1 MECLRKHT
9 RLINT
14 LSRSGHSELFNVGGF
29 SEGLIQFSSDIY
41 AENCTAIKCNLKS
54 ITVATPAQR
63 IVLDILNVCI
73 GQVTFFTQIYC
84 LILFM
89 QRSMKCC
96 LYKITCVY
104 AFGSAIASLG
114 LAFECEKCNKLWL
127 TTVYR
132 EKMSCFYFAPNAQLY
147 LIGNHLMECS
157 VIALST
163 IVVTESRIRNSNFFL
178 RRLRNVSICLFFIFS
193 LTCWLVGLWLSTSM
207 SDDQFVNSCY
217 FVDVVERQFWL
228 GFIVFMAC
236 SSALSLIAVFISA
249 WHLQKRAIINDQFSA
264 LRFRR
269 QITAHKWIFKVI
281 FFTIII
287 LNTPW
292 LFEVLGGVWEIR
304 RNAMSSF
311 FWMLQPVMLCLFNM
325 INQICHDSGCICQNT
340 VSTS

>member
-9 RLINT
+9 KLFNT
-14 LSRSGHSELFNVGGF
+14 LSKSGHSEVFNFGGF

-41 AENCTAIKCNLKS
+41 AVNCTSIKSNMNILIIFNAILSKTGEIQKPFLSSECP
-54 ITVATPAQR
+54 TV
-63 IVLDILNVCI
+63 
-73 GQVTFFTQIYC
+73 
-84 LILFM
+84 LI
-89 QRSMKCC
+89 
-96 LYKITCVY
+96 Y

-114 LAFECEKCNKLWL
+114 LAFECEKCSKLWA
-127 TTVYR
+127 TTTYR
-132 EKMSCFYFAPNAQLY
+132 DKMSCFYFAPNAQLY

-163 IVVTESRIRNSNFFL
+163 IVVTESRIRSCNFFL
-178 RRLRNVSICLFFIFS
+178 RRLRNISICLFFILS

-207 SDDQFVNSCY
+207 SGDQFVNSCY

-228 GFIVFMAC
+228 GFTVFMAC
-236 SSALSLIAVFISA
+236 SSASSLLAVFISA
-249 WHLQKRAIINDQFSA
+249 WHLQKRTIINDQFSA

-325 INQICHDSGCICQNT
+325 INQVCHDSGCICQNT
-340 VSTS
+340 VRRS

>member
-1 MECLRKHT
+1 M
-9 RLINT
+9 
-14 LSRSGHSELFNVGGF
+14 S
-29 SEGLIQFSSDIY
+29 
-41 AENCTAIKCNLKS
+41 NCTECTLKS

-63 IVLDILNVCI
+63 TVLDILNVCI

-96 LYKITCVY
+96 LCKVACVY

-114 LAFECEKCNKLWL
+114 LAFECEKCSKLWA
-127 TTVYR
+127 TTAYR
-132 EKMSCFYFAPNAQLY
+132 DKMSCFYFAPNAQLY

-163 IVVTESRIRNSNFFL
+163 IVVTESRIRSCNFFL
-178 RRLRNVSICLFFIFS
+178 RRLRNVSICLFFILS

-207 SDDQFVNSCY
+207 SGDQFVNSCY

-228 GFIVFMAC
+228 GFTVFMAC
-236 SSALSLIAVFISA
+236 SSASSLLAVFISA
-249 WHLQKRAIINDQFSA
+249 WHLQKRTIINDQFSA

-325 INQICHDSGCICQNT
+325 INQVCHDSGCICQNT
-340 VSTS
+340 VRRS